1 MDFTGFP
8 FTLSFNQSPVASGL
22 SFYRILL
29 GFTGLCLGIYS
40 KSIDL
45 FVFNGFYCVLLGLV
59 VEFMALN
66 GEWHDGTFQT
76 PPITGFTGFYLFFFV
91 SGFNFDRVL
100 LGFIE
105 LDCFYWVF
113 LVLRDFTGFYW
124 VSVGFIGFIFRFY

>member
-1 MDFTGFP
+1 
-8 FTLSFNQSPVASGL
+8 
-22 SFYRILL
+22 
-29 GFTGLCLGIYS
+29 
-40 KSIDL
+40 
-45 FVFNGFYCVLLGLV
+45 
-59 VEFMALN
+59 MALN

-91 SGFNFDRVL
+91 SGFNFDQVL

-124 VSVGFIGFIFRFY
+124 VSVGFIGFIFRFYWLLASFTWFY